1 MIPGAPPELLLPI
14 FAWWTFE
21 VTLVLRDLVRRKGR
35 WNRDRGTLMVVA
47 LGVVGSIAVGGVVRL
62 HLPSLDTPAQQAFAV
77 AGAGVLLLGLAL
89 RVWAVVT
96 LGRSFRTSVEVDA
109 DQPVVTRGPYKRIR
123 HPSYAGLLLIALG
136 AGLGFGNWL
145 SLAICAIVPP
155 LGMLPRIAVE
165 EAEMNRVLGDEYRH
179 YQARTDR
186 LVPGLW

>member
-1 MIPGAPPELLLPI
+1 MVPGAPAVLLVPI
-14 FAWWTFE
+14 YCWWAFE
-21 VTLVLRDLVRRKGR
+21 VGLVIRDVVRRKGR
-35 WNRDRGTLMVVA
+35 WKRDRGTLVIVA
-47 LGVVGSIAVGGVVRL
+47 LGVVGSIAVAGLVRV
-62 HLPSLDTPAQQAFAV
+62 HVPSLDTPAQQAFAV
-77 AGAGVLLLGLAL
+77 AGACVLLLGLAL

-109 DQPVVTRGPYKRIR
+109 DQPVVTRNPYRWIR

-136 AGLGFGNWL
+136 GGLGVGNWL

-165 EAEMNRVLGDEYRH
+165 EAELNRVLGDQYRS
-179 YQARTDR
+179 YQARTYR